1 MTISETGRIRPPG
14 SKVVAPPRAAAATAA
29 LAPLRRGFT
38 LIEILLALAIMAVL
52 LIAAITDLGGWRR
65 GQALDAGTE
74 RLATAL
80 RMARADAA
88 NLGRRIRLSFDVND
102 SGVIQLT
109 VLWEVDPLGAPGQF
123 TEHTACTWDDYIS
136 LSGVQVERCDTLG
149 TSIYQIANW
158 SATGDS
164 STTAS
169 GATLPATITFE
180 PDGSSDSVVIELVSL
195 DAGDSRHGMIQLD
208 GLTGIVTSR
217 MLSTQELADLESQA
231 AAAASSP

>member
-1 MTISETGRIRPPG
+1 
-14 SKVVAPPRAAAATAA
+14 
-29 LAPLRRGFT
+29 
-38 LIEILLALAIMAVL
+38 MAVL
-52 LIAAITDLGGWRR
+52 LIAAIVDLGGWRR
-65 GQALDAGTE
+65 GQVLDEGTD

-109 VLWEVDPLGAPGQF
+109 VLQEVDPLGAPGQF
-123 TEHTACTWDDYIS
+123 TDYACTWRDYIS
-136 LSGVQVERCDTLG
+136 LSGVQVERCDVLG

-164 STTAS
+164 STAAS
-169 GATLPATITFE
+169 GTTLPATITFE
-180 PDGSSDSVVIELVSL
+180 PDGSGDSVVIEIVSL
-195 DAGDSRHGMIQLD
+195 DAADSRHGMIQLD

-217 MLSTQELADLESQA
+217 MLTTQELADLESQA

>member
-1 MTISETGRIRPPG
+1 
-14 SKVVAPPRAAAATAA
+14 
-29 LAPLRRGFT
+29 
-38 LIEILLALAIMAVL
+38 
-52 LIAAITDLGGWRR
+52 
-65 GQALDAGTE
+65 
-74 RLATAL
+74 
-80 RMARADAA
+80 
-88 NLGRRIRLSFDVND
+88 
-102 SGVIQLT
+102 
-109 VLWEVDPLGAPGQF
+109 
-123 TEHTACTWDDYIS
+123 
-136 LSGVQVERCDTLG
+136 VQVERCDTLG